1 MPSAAMIAEANK
13 KRSTSAWFWLYDI
26 ELQTNATESRWLSLA
41 GTDEDVTYRGRTY
54 LAFPVTHGD
63 LESTG
68 GGSIPS
74 ADLTVSNI
82 GGAAAELLRT
92 YGGLEDRRVR
102 IRYVH
107 ETLVSLDIDTIAH
120 DTRIVAAAVRN
131 DVVVL
136 KLGEPPL
143 HSLNFPG
150 RNFGRLTCGYP
161 FRSPRCG
168 WVSGQGGDEDSC
180 DFGLDTSNGCA
191 SHSNTARFGGFA
203 SLPGG
208 R

>member
-1 MPSAAMIAEANK
+1 MPSAAMIAESNK
-13 KRSTSAWFWLYDI
+13 PRGVSAWFWLYDI

-41 GTDEDVTYRGRTY
+41 GTDEDVTYSGRTY
-54 LAFPVTHGD
+54 LAFPITHGD
-63 LESTG
+63 IEATG

-74 ADLTVSNI
+74 GDVSVSNV

-102 IRYVH
+102 IRLVH
-107 ETLVSLDIDTIAH
+107 EDLVSLDIDTVPH
-120 DTRIVAAAVRN
+120 DTKIVAASVRN

-143 HSLNFPG
+143 HSIPFPG
-150 RNFGRLTCGYP
+150 RNFSRLTCGFI
-161 FRSPRCG
+161 FRGPRCG
-168 WVSGQGGDEDSC
+168 WQSGQGGDEDAC
-180 DFGLDTSNGCA
+180 DFGLDTSNGCSA
-191 SHSNTARFGGFA
+191 HNNAPRFGGYP